1 MRFRRCA
8 YVRASDELAV
18 APGASRL
25 EAEELLAWPQG
36 PEGGKWVRFE
46 GSAFTDYVSG
56 PASDENPRTE
66 SFFTR
71 NRRSAHRRAA
81 RILTSTISP

>member
-8 YVRASDELAV
+8 YVRASDELPV

-46 GSAFTDYVSG
+46 GFAFADYGSG
-56 PASDENPRTE
+56 PASDENPE
-66 SFFTR
+66 SFFMR